1 MNSEAAK
8 KFDEE
13 IERRGDGSE
22 KWNRYPADVLPMW
35 IADMDF
41 RAPQP
46 SVDARVEKARF
57 GIYGYQ
63 IYDELPVLLADWL
76 CGKYH
81 CEAQPEWIIPVH
93 ALVPALAQAASVREG
108 GVLIPVPSYMGILSA
123 PVKTG
128 RQASHSPLRNTNEC
142 YEMDFD
148 DMRRRA
154 GIGSGSGTE
163 TLMLCNPH
171 NPVGRV
177 FRQEELLEASR
188 LAKEKKMLVISD
200 EVHSELIYEGE
211 HIPFWTVDD
220 YAHDNSITLMGPGKI
235 CNIAG
240 LPFGFAVIANK
251 AIRAAFKKAAY
262 AISESGVMHA
272 TAAKIAY
279 SAECAEWKSE
289 LISYLRG
296 NRDFLEAGLRNIS
309 DKVKFPHLEG
319 TYLQWVD
326 FGGVLGNQNA
336 GKWLLDNA
344 KIAVNDGNMFYGTG
358 VGGGYDSYV
367 RLNFAA
373 PRSRIA
379 EALNRIAEALNSK

>member
-1 MNSEAAK
+1 MN
-8 KFDEE
+8 FDEE

-46 SVDARVEKARF
+46 IVDALVEKARF

-63 IYDELPVLLADWL
+63 IYDELPALLADWL
-76 CGKYH
+76 REKYH
-81 CEAQPEWIIPVH
+81 CEAQPEWIVPVH
-93 ALVPALAQAASVREG
+93 ALVPALAQAASVRQG
-108 GVLIPVPSYMGILSA
+108 GVLIPVPTYMGILSA

-128 RQASHSPLRNTNEC
+128 RRATHAALKNTNES
-142 YEMDFD
+142 YEMDFAE
-148 DMRRRA
+148 MRLKA
-154 GIGSGSGTE
+154 DSGTE
-163 TLMLCNPH
+163 TLMLCNPQ

-177 FRQEELLEASR
+177 YRHEELLEASR
-188 LAKEKKMLVISD
+188 LANEKNLLVISD

-220 YAHDNSITLMGPGKI
+220 YARENSITLMGPGKT

-240 LPFGFAVIANK
+240 LPFGFAVIPNE

-279 SAECAEWKSE
+279 SPACTEWKRA
-289 LISYLRG
+289 LIAYLKG
-296 NRDFLEAGLRNIS
+296 NRDFLEAGLKNIS
-309 DKVKFPHLEG
+309 SKIRFPHLEG

-326 FGGVLGNQNA
+326 FGEVLENQNA
-336 GKWLLDNA
+336 GKWLLLNA
-344 KIAVNDGNMFYGTG
+344 KIAANDGNMFYGGDTHG
-358 VGGGYDSYV
+358 RYDAYV

-373 PRSRIA
+373 PRSRLA
-379 EALNRIAEALNSK
+379 CALERIGNALPH